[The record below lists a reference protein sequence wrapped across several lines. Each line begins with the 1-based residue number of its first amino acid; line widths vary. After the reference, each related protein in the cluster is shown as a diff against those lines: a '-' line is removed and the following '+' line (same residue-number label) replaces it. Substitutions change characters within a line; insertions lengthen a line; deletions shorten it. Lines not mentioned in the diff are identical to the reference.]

1 MPITITTRIDDSLA
15 KLIDKIAK
23 KEGMDRSTILRR
35 FLMKSVKEWVIDKS
49 LKDYEE
55 GKITLW
61 QAAKRCDLSL
71 WEIIDEVKKRSIHIP
86 YTVEELE
93 KDIRNLS

>member
-1 MPITITTRIDDSLA
+1 MPVTLTTRVDDELA

-23 KEGMDRSTILRR
+23 MEGMDRSTIIRR
-35 FLMKSVKEWVIDKS
+35 FLAKAVKEWLIEES

-61 QAAKRCDLSL
+61 QAAKRCGLSL
-71 WEIIDEVKKRSIHIP
+71 WEIIEEASKRKIHIP
-86 YTVEELE
+86 YTLE
-93 KDIRNLS
+93 DLKEDVKGL